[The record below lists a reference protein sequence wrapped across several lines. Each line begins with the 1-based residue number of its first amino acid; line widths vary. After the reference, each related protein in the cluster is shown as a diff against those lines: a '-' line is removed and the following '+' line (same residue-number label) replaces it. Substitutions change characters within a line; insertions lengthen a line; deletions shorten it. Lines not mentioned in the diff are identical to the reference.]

1 MIKDLIEKRMPDRL
15 EICKDDEARIRA
27 LRTRALVN
35 EDQMSLGLIDEVEYR
50 QTLEEIDALLRE
62 LEVKYGIRPDHE

>member
-1 MIKDLIEKRMPDRL
+1 MFEKKMPDRL

-62 LEVKYGIRPDHE
+62 LEVKYGIRQDHE

>member
-1 MIKDLIEKRMPDRL
+1 MFEKKMPDRL

-62 LEVKYGIRPDHE
+62 LEVKYGIRQDNE

>member
-1 MIKDLIEKRMPDRL
+1 MFEKRMPDRL
-15 EICKDDEARIRA
+15 EVCKDDEARIRA

-62 LEVKYGIRPDHE
+62 LEVKYGIRQDHE

>member
-1 MIKDLIEKRMPDRL
+1 MFEKRMPDRL
-15 EICKDDEARIRA
+15 EVCKDDEARIRA

-62 LEVKYGIRPDHE
+62 LEVKYGIRQDHD

>member
-1 MIKDLIEKRMPDRL
+1 MFEKRMPDRL
-15 EICKDDEARIRA
+15 EVCKDDEARIRA

>member
-1 MIKDLIEKRMPDRL
+1 MFEKKMPDRL

>member
-1 MIKDLIEKRMPDRL
+1 MFEKKMPDRL
-15 EICKDDEARIRA
+15 EVCKDDEARIRA

>member
-1 MIKDLIEKRMPDRL
+1 MFEKKMPDRL

-35 EDQMSLGLIDEVEYR
+35 EDQMSLGLIEEVEYR

-62 LEVKYGIRPDHE
+62 LEVKYGIRQDHE

>member
-1 MIKDLIEKRMPDRL
+1 MFEKNKMPDRL
-15 EICKDDEARIRA
+15 EVCKDDEARIRA

>member
-1 MIKDLIEKRMPDRL
+1 MFEKRMPDRL
-15 EICKDDEARIRA
+15 EVCKDDEARIRA

-62 LEVKYGIRPDHE
+62 LEVKYGIRPDHD

>member
-1 MIKDLIEKRMPDRL
+1 MFEKKMPDRL

-35 EDQMSLGLIDEVEYR
+35 EDQMSLGLIEEVEYR

>member
-15 EICKDDEARIRA
+15 EVCKDDEARIRA

>member
-1 MIKDLIEKRMPDRL
+1 MLIDLIEKKMPDRL

-62 LEVKYGIRPDHE
+62 LEVKYGIRQDHE